1 MGVSIIV
8 MGVSGTGK
16 STVARALADRIGAVF
31 IEGDDLHSQAN
42 LEKMESG
49 IPLKD
54 SDRYPWLQIC
64 NRAMREQNAQGKDAV
79 LTCSS
84 LKKAYRDALAEDCN
98 AYFVY
103 LKISKEES
111 LKRVNQRVGHFMP
124 TSMVESQFEVLEEPE
139 PGEHTIIIESD
150 RSLDQVVEDVSRR
163 VRRNVLDS
171 GER

>member
-16 STVARALADRIGAVF
+16 STVARALADRIGAEF
-31 IEGDDLHSQAN
+31 IEGDDLHSQDN

-54 SDRYPWLQIC
+54 EDRYPWLEIC
-64 NRAMREQNAQGKDAV
+64 NRAMRTFNEQGKDAV

-84 LKKAYRDALAEDCN
+84 LKSDYRDVLAKDCD

-124 TSMVESQFEVLEEPE
+124 TCMVESQFEALEEPE
-139 PGEHTIIIESD
+139 PGERTIIIESD
-150 RSLDQVVEDVSRR
+150 RALDQVVEEVSRR
-163 VRRNVLDS
+163 VQRNVLGD
-171 GER
+171 GGK